1 MAGRGLFRTL
11 ESCRD
16 DLAEELKAGF
26 DASNNG
32 ELSEFFWS
40 VGVDH
45 IAAHICDSKE
55 NDENDENMEDPD
67 ALAELCPDA
76 FNLFWEASI
85 GGLLAGIMLSF

>member
-1 MAGRGLFRTL
+1 M
-11 ESCRD
+11 
-16 DLAEELKAGF
+16 
-26 DASNNG
+26 
-32 ELSEFFWS
+32 
-40 VGVDH
+40 GVDH